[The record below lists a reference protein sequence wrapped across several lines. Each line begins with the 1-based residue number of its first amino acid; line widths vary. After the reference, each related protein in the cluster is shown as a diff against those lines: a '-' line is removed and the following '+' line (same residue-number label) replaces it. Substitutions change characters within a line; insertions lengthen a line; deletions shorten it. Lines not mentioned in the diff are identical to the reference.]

1 MPWLWLLRSLWSVVR
16 RVGALLQACRVER
29 CDVEAEYAARGYGVD
44 TAVGE
49 VRVRHGDGG
58 IARTLADS

>member
-1 MPWLWLLRSLWSVVR
+1 MR